1 MTISFLQGRIRDRAS
16 SITGPVNCSGSVST
30 ARRSVRGV
38 IDIDNRAGGS
48 GMTKTIKIEI
58 EIDDDDNY
66 MDYKFE
72 ASEKISLRNLSYY
85 FMEAM
90 TGLVNDWDKDEED

>member
-1 MTISFLQGRIRDRAS
+1 
-16 SITGPVNCSGSVST
+16 
-30 ARRSVRGV
+30 
-38 IDIDNRAGGS
+38 
-48 GMTKTIKIEI
+48 MTKTIKIEI

-66 MDYKFE
+66 MDYRFE